1 MWEFI
6 KEHSTVILIVIGI
19 IILAGVLFVRSR
31 LSAASESFKNG
42 ATAASSYQ
50 SLRNEDVQSEIQCD
64 EVSGICQR
72 VPKNGGSDGADG
84 ADGSGTGLDE
94 DKMLEVQKKMD
105 AELLE
110 EQN

>member
-1 MWEFI
+1 MLEFI

-42 ATAASSYQ
+42 ATASSSYQ

-72 VPKNGGSDGADG
+72 VPKNGGSDGT
-84 ADGSGTGLDE
+84 DGSDAGLDE

>member
-1 MWEFI
+1 MLEFI

-42 ATAASSYQ
+42 LTAASSYQ
-50 SLRNEDVQSEIQCD
+50 SLRNEDAQSEIQCD

-72 VPKNGGSDGADG
+72 VPKNGGGDG
-84 ADGSGTGLDE
+84 ADGSGAGLDE

>member
-1 MWEFI
+1 MLEFI

-31 LSAASESFKNG
+31 LNAASESFKNG

-72 VPKNGGSDGADG
+72 VPKNGEGDGTDGSDA
-84 ADGSGTGLDE
+84 GLDE

-105 AELLE
+105 VELLE